1 MSGKELIESL
11 RKTGDKKILIL
22 RQEAEAEAGKLRA
35 EVAARIERMR
45 ADNARVR
52 SARVNAVLSAGV
64 SEANNRARHAKL
76 LADKALA
83 ERLFAVA
90 GSSLRQLRN
99 EGYLR
104 AFEKLARELPSLRW
118 QVVRVNPLDVD
129 FAKRYFPAAEVLP
142 DEHIS
147 GGMDASAEKGAV
159 RVINTFE
166 KRLERAWPDLL
177 PRLIEDAY
185 REARNGLPAES

>member
-11 RKTGDKKILIL
+11 RKTGDEKILLL
-22 RQEAEAEAGKLRA
+22 RREAEAEGGKLRA

-52 SARVNAVLSAGV
+52 SARVSAVLSAGE

-76 LADKALA
+76 NADKALA

-90 GSSLRQLRN
+90 GSSLHRLRDG
-99 EGYLR
+99 GYPL

-118 QVVRVNPLDVD
+118 QLVQVNPQDVD
-129 FAKRYFPAAEVLP
+129 FARRHFPAAEILA
-142 DEHIS
+142 DEHIT
-147 GGMDASAEKGAV
+147 GGMDASTEKGAV

-177 PRLIEDAY
+177 PVLIEDAY
-185 REARNGLPAES
+185 REARNEPPAES